1 MDRSAALGRLGALTW
16 MLASCAPSPSPRKVG
31 AALDEVAR
39 VAAPTPIVRAENEDA
54 AVIQDGAVEDAPLE
68 AQVAVELP
76 LPKMSEDDVV
86 VHRDLQLT
94 AVDACSTPDVPPEG
108 GGEVNEAI
116 DVVYAA
122 MGGEEQRLDV
132 AWPKTIGPHPL
143 VVIIHGG
150 GWSAG
155 TRELYRKDTRR
166 LASIGYVAATIDYRL
181 CNKAKNRFPAGIVD
195 VRCAVRWLRSQANAY
210 GIDRSRVV
218 ALGASAGG
226 HLAAMLGVQ
235 SDATGLDGDCPVMD
249 QPVSVSGVAAYY
261 PPLDVRT
268 PKKTYKGIMV
278 KGVEEFLG
286 ALAEDVP
293 KVATLA
299 SPMAHVDAKDA
310 PFLLL
315 HGVDDTIIPI
325 EESRRFHKLLKTAK
339 VPSFLLEVEGDKGM
353 HGFPILVTTRP
364 RVSCTTLAFI
374 AKATA
379 P

>member
-1 MDRSAALGRLGALTW
+1 MRSRSALGGLAAVTLV
-16 MLASCAPSPSPRKVG
+16 LASCAPSAPPPRKVG
-31 AALDEVAR
+31 AALDDLAKDGGTVA
-39 VAAPTPIVRAENEDA
+39 VMDASPTDAMEDTPVVDAAPPTPV
-54 AVIQDGAVEDAPLE
+54 VVVP
-68 AQVAVELP
+68 P
-76 LPKMSEDDVV
+76 LPPMSEADVV
-86 VHRDLQLT
+86 VHHDLT
-94 AVDACSTPDVPPEG
+94 IGAVDACVTPDVPLEG
-108 GGEVNEAI
+108 GGDVNEAI
-116 DVVYAA
+116 DVVYGT
-122 MGGEEQRLDV
+122 MGEQEQRLDV
-132 AWPKTIGPHPL
+132 AWPKSIGPHPL

-181 CNKAKNRFPAGIVD
+181 CSKAKNRFPAGIVD
-195 VRCAVRWLRSQANAY
+195 VRCAVRWLRAQANAY
-210 GIDRSRVV
+210 GIDRTRVV

-235 SDATGLDGDCPVMD
+235 ADAQGLDGECPNMD

-268 PKKTYKGIMV
+268 PKKTYQGIMI
-278 KGVEEFLG
+278 KGTEEFLG
-286 ALAEDVP
+286 ALPEEVP
-293 KVATLA
+293 QLAALA

-325 EESRRFHKLLKTAK
+325 KESRRFLALLKKAK
-339 VPSFLLEVEGDKGM
+339 VPSYLLEVEGDKGT

-364 RVSCTTLAFI
+364 RVTCTTLAFI
-374 AKATA
+374 AAATK
-379 P
+379 